1 MCLVFGSKD
10 STIVSISLNRDMIKE
25 LDTLQKT
32 LGFTGRSEIIR
43 AGIRTFVQEEKQKQG
58 MKGNKNAILMVVH
71 NDEFDDQV
79 AGIKHDYEDLIKTH
93 LHNKIDG
100 DRCVE
105 LFLLDGNA
113 KRIETVT
120 KGFLTNKKMD
130 NVKLVIL

>member
-1 MCLVFGSKD
+1 MINNKD
-10 STIVSISLNRDMIKE
+10 ATIVSISLNRDMIKE
-25 LDTLQKT
+25 LDVLQKK

-43 AGIRTFVQEEKQKQG
+43 ACIRMFVQEEKQKQG
-58 MKGNKNAILMVVH
+58 MKGDKNAILMVMH
-71 NDEFDDQV
+71 DDKFDDQV

-100 DRCVE
+100 ERCVE

-113 KRIETVT
+113 ARIEMVT
-120 KGFLTNKKMD
+120 RGFLTNKKMD

>member
-1 MCLVFGSKD
+1 MVNNSSKD
-10 STIVSISLNRDMIKE
+10 STVVSISLNKDMIRE

-32 LGFTGRSEIIR
+32 LGFTGRSEIVR

-58 MKGNKNAILMVVH
+58 MKGDKNAILMVVH

-105 LFLLDGNA
+105 LFLLDGDA
-113 KRIETVT
+113 KRIEMVT

-130 NVKLVIL
+130 NVRLVIL

>member
-1 MCLVFGSKD
+1 MVNNGSKD
-10 STIVSISLNRDMIKE
+10 STIISISLNRDMIRE

-32 LGFTGRSEIIR
+32 LGFTGRSEIVR

-58 MKGNKNAILMVVH
+58 MEGDKNAILMVVH

-105 LFLLDGNA
+105 LFLLDGDS
-113 KRIETVT
+113 KRIEMVT